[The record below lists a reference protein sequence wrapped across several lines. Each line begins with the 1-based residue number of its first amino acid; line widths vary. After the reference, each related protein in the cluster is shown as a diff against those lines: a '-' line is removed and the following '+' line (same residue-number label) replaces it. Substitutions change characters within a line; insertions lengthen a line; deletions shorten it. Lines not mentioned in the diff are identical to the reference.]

1 MGNDQREQET
11 EKWEQILTWTLDV
24 SANSLPILFLVLIFI
39 FPLPVLITRSRFPV
53 LVTSASRSDKRSPQ
67 S

>member
-1 MGNDQREQET
+1 MGNWERENK
-11 EKWEQILTWTLDV
+11 KWEQNLTWTLDV
-24 SANSLPILFLVLIFI
+24 SVNSLPILFLVLIFI
-39 FPLPVLITRSRFPV
+39 FPLHVLITRSRFPV